1 MNTMSSHH
9 HCAAQ
14 ATTPEM
20 SRDPA
25 FRRVLWFAL
34 IVNASM
40 FVVEI
45 VASQMSNS
53 VSLQADAL
61 DFFADSAN
69 YAISLFVIG
78 MSIKSRARAALI
90 KGVSMAA
97 FGIFVLFTAVTRAY
111 SGDLPEATIM
121 GSIGF
126 MALIANLSVA
136 AALYS
141 FRGGD
146 SNMQSIWL
154 CSRNDAIGNLA
165 VIAAA
170 AGVFST
176 ATRWPDLMVASG
188 IAILSLSAAYKVIRM
203 AINEI
208 RNADHTHVHT

>member
-1 MNTMSSHH
+1 MSSHH
-9 HCAAQ
+9 HCAAE
-14 ATTPEM
+14 ATTAQM
-20 SRDPA
+20 SRDPI

-34 IVNASM
+34 VVNASM

-45 VASQMSNS
+45 IASQISNS

-90 KGVSMAA
+90 KGFSMAA
-97 FGIFVLFTAVTRAY
+97 FGLFVLFTAVSRAY
-111 SGDLPEATIM
+111 SGELPETIIM
-121 GSIGF
+121 GSVGF
-126 MALIANLSVA
+126 MALIANVSVA
-136 AALYS
+136 VALYS

-165 VIAAA
+165 VLVAA

-176 ATRWPDLMVASG
+176 ATRWPDLIVAAI

-203 AINEI
+203 AISEI
-208 RNADHTHVHT
+208 RDSDHTHNHT